1 MKRDPLAWA
10 ALAATLAVTASAE
23 YALARAAG
31 FGEWTAAALPA
42 ALDIYAVRAL
52 RARRDVAAA
61 VAAMIATNAA
71 AHLAA
76 AGLLPVDWP
85 LVVAVS
91 AIAPLVLWRV
101 HRLADHAEAT
111 PEQPLVP
118 LVNTAPTAAVP
129 LAAERT
135 DTPGKETGTP
145 DVMVTAEQPVAE
157 RRAVTAPQASPLVIC
172 GEGQVYALA
181 VPAADT
187 GEEVNT
193 GASDEVAV
201 EPVARLATAQAREVI
216 EACWVNGVSIR
227 ETARRATRSPA
238 YVTKVFAKLDEGGGP
253 AAPAPGQL
261 ALVAQA
267 ATA

>member
-10 ALAATLAVTASAE
+10 ALAAALAVTASAE

-52 RARRDVAAA
+52 RARRDVAPA

-101 HRLADHAEAT
+101 HRLADHVEAAIET
-111 PEQPLVP
+111 PIKQPRVE
-118 LVNTAPTAAVP
+118 VAPVTVRSASGSAGHPAA
-129 LAAERT
+129 L
-135 DTPGKETGTP
+135 TGTP
-145 DVMVTAEQPVAE
+145 PIEVASEQSPDNDCADTV
-157 RRAVTAPQASPLVIC
+157 PQASPLVIC
-172 GEGQVYALA
+172 GAHHKFPLEG
-181 VPAADT
+181 PSNDT
-187 GEEVNT
+187 DGGVTVWESERLST
-193 GASDEVAV
+193 GAARVVLESCWATGT
-201 EPVARLATAQAREVI
+201 PVTEAARLAT
-216 EACWVNGVSIR
+216 
-227 ETARRATRSPA
+227 RSTS
-238 YVTKVFAKLDEGGGP
+238 YVKKVFARLNESCDP
-253 AAPAPGQL
+253 ATTHKDL
-261 ALVAQA
+261 ALAGEE
-267 ATA
+267 